1 MTKTNLQIPSWQKA
15 HPLVLALL
23 LGLGSAAVLT
33 VVGASHPH
41 LAALRAVFFVSIW
54 LGTAFG
60 GRVGGFIVLVYATL
74 ANIWLDSKAG
84 DVHTNQAVSILIWLA
99 VFTLVMFAMAKFDD
113 ALDRTHRLAYQ
124 DALTGLYNRRGLE
137 FEGRKLI
144 QRAIR
149 SLHPVSVAMIDC
161 DHFKAINDQ
170 FGHRAGDNALR
181 LLARVLKQ
189 NTRDADIV
197 SRLGGDEFVVVFANT
212 SLAEAQQ
219 AVTRIE
225 HAFEEGVQRLG
236 YPSSL
241 SIGLA
246 QMSKDVQNLRTL
258 VAIADEAMYLRKQTK
273 RTSPRAS

>member
-60 GRVGGFIVLVYATL
+60 GRVGGFIVLVYSTL

-225 HAFEEGVQRLG
+225 QAFEEGVRRLG

-246 QMSKDVQNLRTL
+246 QMSKDVHNLRTL